1 MCAVIAA
8 EPPAQPDYVEVVD
21 PATFTPPGTIAVL
34 AVRFGATRLIDNHP
48 LGQPLARGARRV

>member
-1 MCAVIAA
+1 
-8 EPPAQPDYVEVVD
+8 VEVVD
-21 PATFTPPGTIAVL
+21 PATFTPPGTLAVL